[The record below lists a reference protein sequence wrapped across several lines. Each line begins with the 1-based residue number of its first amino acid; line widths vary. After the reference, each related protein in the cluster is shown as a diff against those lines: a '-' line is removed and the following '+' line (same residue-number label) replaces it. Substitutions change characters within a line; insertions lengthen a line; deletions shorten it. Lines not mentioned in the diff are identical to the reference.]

1 MPFNVRHIIRSIP
14 KQSNFSIGIYTYN
27 HKYKETKVTPCYHLS
42 LSFFLD
48 ILLVFD
54 IIVPLVTM
62 VSEHQIPILIIGG
75 GIVGLS
81 ASLFLSQHGIQS
93 LLIERHSG
101 TSIHPRARSVNA
113 RTMELF
119 HGLGIDDLVREAG
132 ASMKA
137 TMGIHKGKSLKE
149 VIEAKKPTD
158 GPRKFPLAG
167 LMDPISP
174 VKGTFVTQDMLEP
187 VLVDVARERGG
198 DLRFYTECV
207 GIHQDSDS
215 VTATLKDRETGAIS
229 SVHAEYLIA
238 ADGAGSPIRN
248 RLNVPTSGQGTMGY
262 LLNILFHADL
272 KSLVHKREFS
282 ICVIE
287 RPEIFGAFTSI
298 NNDDRWVFHLAYD
311 PSKGKQASEF
321 TPERCIEL
329 LRIAIGIPDLEIDV
343 KSILP
348 WEPSV
353 RVADQLQHGRIF
365 LAGDAAHQMPPWGG
379 QGANSGITDVH
390 NLAWKLALV
399 LQKQANKRLL
409 ETYNAERQPVG
420 KTAAEVSASGSD
432 KRGMISLNLWD
443 PAVIVGFY
451 RRMGLISGHGYIYAS
466 DAICAENTSPLGGL
480 TWKPWKLASL
490 FFLID
495 GRPGSRLP
503 HLWAMHEGKRIS
515 TLDLCGKKLILVTG
529 AKGEPWI
536 EATNSISETLAI
548 DILAY
553 STGPNG
559 DLITETNIFET
570 TTGISPQGAIL
581 VRPDGFIAWR
591 ARRQESSVE
600 TPRVQLELAI
610 RRVLCLV

>member
-1 MPFNVRHIIRSIP
+1 
-14 KQSNFSIGIYTYN
+14 
-27 HKYKETKVTPCYHLS
+27 
-42 LSFFLD
+42 
-48 ILLVFD
+48 
-54 IIVPLVTM
+54 M

-329 LRIAIGIPDLEIDV
+329 LRIAIGIPDLEID
-343 KSILP
+343 
-348 WEPSV
+348 
-353 RVADQLQHGRIF
+353 HGRIF

-379 QGANSGITDVH
+379 QGANSGITDAH

-495 GRPGSRLP
+495 GRPG
-503 HLWAMHEGKRIS
+503 M
-515 TLDLCGKKLILVTG
+515 TG